1 MNTRVSNMSYQYRN
15 ISETFMKTFMFESIF
30 DEIAE
35 KKMWNVKVQKL
46 LLESVPWLEFGVSRK
61 ICEIFGSPLL

>member
-15 ISETFMKTFMFESIF
+15 ISETFMKTFMLESIF
-30 DEIAE
+30 DGIAE